1 MISVHEATSFFNEN
15 LVMKS
20 SNISQSVVADRDY
33 PPFNRVMMDGIA
45 INYLSYEQGL
55 REFSIAGIQPAGI
68 EALGPIESNQ
78 CIEVMTGAPLPKGTD
93 IVVPYE
99 HIEIFKGIA
108 RITKEVSRLRMDN
121 VHLKGSDCKAG
132 DEVLS
137 PGQSL
142 SGPHVGIATSMGAQL
157 KLSDTS
163 RILLIS
169 TGDELVDIHETP
181 LDFQIRRSNVHAIK
195 RSLEINGFTNITLN
209 HLKDDKQSVESHF
222 IQATKEYDIL
232 IYSGGVSKGKFD
244 YLPSVW
250 NDLGVTKY
258 FHEVAQRPGKPL
270 WFGKDEF
277 NQTTVVGLP
286 GNPVSSLVCLHR
298 YIIATRPMFARLEEE
313 VTFSKPMTY
322 FLPATFEHKK
332 DGTLWAKPL
341 KIKNSGEFTALANTD
356 GFLELPAEQNY
367 FAQGTAYAF
376 WPWKGLR

>member
-1 MISVHEATSFFNEN
+1 MISVNEATSLIKKI
-15 LVMKS
+15 LVINS
-20 SNISQSVVADRDY
+20 SIIDQPIVADRDY
-33 PPFNRVMMDGIA
+33 PPYNRVMMDGIA
-45 INYLSYEQGL
+45 INYVSYEQGL
-55 REFSIAGIQPAGI
+55 REFFIAGIQPAGI
-68 EALGPIESNQ
+68 AALGPIESNQ
-78 CIEVMTGAPLPKGTD
+78 CIEVMTGAPMPGGLD
-93 IVVPYE
+93 LVVPYE
-99 HIEIFKGIA
+99 HIEISESVAKIIVEA
-108 RITKEVSRLRMDN
+108 PRARMDN

-132 DEVLS
+132 EEVLS
-137 PGQSL
+137 YGQTL
-142 SGPHVGIATSMGAQL
+142 NGPHVGIATSMGIL
-157 KLSDTS
+157 PKLTETS

-169 TGDELVDIHETP
+169 TGDELVDIHEAP

-195 RSLEINGFTNITLN
+195 RSLEMNGFINITLN
-209 HLKDDKQSVESHF
+209 HLKDDRHLIESHF

-270 WFGKDEF
+270 WFGKDES

-298 YIIATRPMFARLEEE
+298 YLIQTRPMFAKLEEE

-322 FLPATFEHKK
+322 FLPATLQNKE

-341 KIKNSGEFTALANTD
+341 KIKNSGEFTALANSD
-356 GFLELPAEQNY
+356 GFLELPAEDSI
-367 FAQGTAYAF
+367 FPRGTAYAF
-376 WPWKGLR
+376 WPWKGL

>member
-1 MISVHEATSFFNEN
+1 MISVNEATSLIKEK
-15 LVMKS
+15 LVINS
-20 SNISQSVVADRDY
+20 SLIAQSIVADRDY

-45 INYLSYEQGL
+45 INYQSYNQGL
-55 REFSIAGIQPAGI
+55 REFPIAGIQPAGI
-68 EALGPIESNQ
+68 DALGPIESNQ
-78 CIEVMTGAPLPKGTD
+78 CIEIMTGAPMPEGLD
-93 IVVPYE
+93 LVVPYE
-99 HIEIFKGIA
+99 HIEISESVAKIIVEA
-108 RITKEVSRLRMDN
+108 SRVRMDN

-132 DEVLS
+132 EVVL
-137 PGQSL
+137 GCGHTL
-142 SGPHVGIATSMGAQL
+142 NGPHVGIAASMGIL
-157 KLSDTS
+157 PKLTESS

-195 RSLEINGFTNITLN
+195 RSLEINGFNNITLN
-209 HLKDDKQSVESHF
+209 HLKDDRPLIESHF
-222 IQATKEYDIL
+222 IDATKEYDIL

-270 WFGKDEF
+270 WFGKDES

-298 YIIATRPMFARLEEE
+298 YLIQTRPMFAKLEEE

-322 FLPATFEHKK
+322 FLPATLENKE

-341 KIKNSGEFTALANTD
+341 KIKNSGEFTALANSD
-356 GFLELPAEQNY
+356 GFLELPAETSC
-367 FAQGTAYAF
+367 FPRGSAYAF
-376 WPWKGLR
+376 WPWKGL